1 MDGVG
6 GRLRAIC
13 HSRNLGVGGRLRAIM
28 SLPQF
33 GRRRPFAGDNVF
45 GRSKQRPYAVI
56 EGGVSKGKHFNQTV
70 MITTSKFVVT
80 RRANSPIT
88 QHINQPDCCR

>member
-1 MDGVG
+1 MD
-6 GRLRAIC
+6 
-13 HSRNLGVGGRLRAIM
+13 GVGGRLRAIM
-28 SLPQF
+28 SLPQ
-33 GRRRPFAGDNVF
+33 F